1 MLKDLSSLK
10 ETSCICQFL
19 SHLSHFKQQWQ
30 FSLPSVHTA
39 LLERVIVLTSSCAAL
54 LSNRSNLKQVIKTMN
69 ASGVLPQE
77 YGPAAVLSAGGGALM
92 GGALGRQGS
101 GRVRTLSASGSKLE
115 LDDSWVT
122 ASPAFMELQDKSV
135 AKMFFIGMCQNRS
148 LVSRLLYTMIILIN
162 IIMLNNFDLRTIFW

>member
-10 ETSCICQFL
+10 ETCCVCQFL
-19 SHLSHFKQQWQ
+19 SHLSRFKQQWQ
-30 FSLPSVHTA
+30 FSLPSVHTT
-39 LLERVIVLTSSCAAL
+39 LLEQVIVLTSSCVAL

-77 YGPAAVLSAGGGALM
+77 YGPAAVSSSGGGAM

-101 GRVRTLSASGSKLE
+101 GRVRTLSASGNRLE

-122 ASPAFMELQDKSV
+122 TSPAFTELQDRY
-135 AKMFFIGMCQNRS
+135 I
-148 LVSRLLYTMIILIN
+148 LLYVCAINHILWY
-162 IIMLNNFDLRTIFW
+162 FYHPSVWY